1 MLKNRFFSIF
11 AVAAMVSLA
20 ACGGGEEGA
29 EATTEETTPA
39 ADATAPTMEP
49 AAPMTTDTMAMAPA
63 TTDTMAMGGTTA
75 PMTMDT
81 AAGATTPP
89 TQP

>member
-20 ACGGGEEGA
+20 ACGGEEA
-29 EATTEETTPA
+29 PEATVEETTPA
-39 ADATAPTMEP
+39 ADATAPVMEP
-49 AAPMTTDTMAMAPA
+49 AAPVTTDTMAMAPA
-63 TTDTMAMGGTTA
+63 TTDTMAMGTTTPA
-75 PMTMDT
+75 TTDTM
-81 AAGATTPP
+81 AGATT